1 MSWKRIITRPECFD
15 DAQVL
20 ETIAEGVQL
29 RDGGCGTIYMDEISN
44 LYAKIFRRG
53 NSGNNDIISVV
64 KMFSK
69 NHTLII
75 KIKNDGSYIYSGDEN
90 DEKNKIASV
99 NPKNNSSHDVFFTLC
114 DNKCILKDELSTTNC
129 DSPLQGEKI
138 TKIKVYGTCY
148 SSPGAWNYNYTAIKA
163 IFSDEPIDPRSTMM
177 ELTPKC
183 TGEWTLDTATNRI
196 STPEAM
202 KTETIFVDTTD
213 KNLAGKEIIAEQI
226 VIGDNY
232 GGGKVRALQLDD
244 RNPVELMYKSVPIT
258 EDATEHKDH
267 KLVSLAQMVS
277 QS

>member
-20 ETIAEGVQL
+20 GTEEDGVRL
-29 RDGGCGTIYMDEISN
+29 NSGGCGIIYTNEISN

-53 NSGNNDIISVV
+53 NGNDTFSVIKV
-64 KMFSK
+64 FSE
-69 NHTLII
+69 NHALSI
-75 KIKNDGSYIYSGDEN
+75 KIKDDGSYIYSDDEN

-99 NPKNNSSHDVFFTLC
+99 NPKNNGSHDVIFTLH

-138 TKIKVYGTCY
+138 TKIKMYGTSNRTWTDY
-148 SSPGAWNYNYTAIKA
+148 YTAIKA

-183 TGEWTLDTATNRI
+183 TGEWTLDQATNRI

-202 KTETIFVDTTD
+202 KTETIFVDPTD

-232 GGGKVRALQLDD
+232 GGGEVRALQLDD